1 MIVIDIHLMEFHL
14 KLTRVHKRG
23 ASAKCIMLLLQRSSF
38 ANWNFWRSAK
48 NVTPVELA
56 VPVLQEAVKRG
67 G

>member
-1 MIVIDIHLMEFHL
+1 MHNVVI
-14 KLTRVHKRG
+14 TG
-23 ASAKCIMLLLQRSSF
+23 QF

-67 G
+67 GRTT